1 MIGLLARRNLQ
12 RSVTRS
18 VLLVAG
24 VTIAGAL
31 LFNMSM
37 LAGGLESSLAEV
49 LGQLGY
55 ELRVVLRGTLPFATD
70 ALLPRA
76 TQVANTIAAQPDV
89 AWAVPVLGTNVYA
102 EVGGRRIAAFA
113 VGISPEVHGIVRLKA
128 GQLGPQGVIINS
140 TMAHRLHL
148 APGDTV
154 QLVPRISPQTGTG
167 LGGARRTVQAVGDFV
182 FDLSSQRT
190 LALPLADLQTLL
202 GLQGGEASFIVV
214 KLKPGADPDGVA
226 RRIGAAFPEL
236 DAFSIATFLR
246 RAQAQLTYF
255 NQFAIVLSAVSL
267 IVTVLLIGAVLTLAV
282 GERLGELATLRA
294 LGLSQVRLVL
304 LVLLEG
310 AVLAAASVPFAL
322 LLGAAASRP
331 LDAILR
337 AAPGVP
343 ADLHFFVLSPQAA
356 IRTVVLLVGTAT
368 LGAGY
373 PAWVAGRLNVAT
385 TLHREVQ

>member
-1 MIGLLARRNLQ
+1 M
-12 RSVTRS
+12 
-18 VLLVAG
+18 VAG

-31 LFNMSM
+31 LFDMSM
-37 LAGGLESSLAEV
+37 LAGGLETSLADV

-55 ELRVVLRGTLPFATD
+55 EIRVVLRGTLPLATD

-76 TQVANTIAAQPDV
+76 TQVAKTIAAQPGV
-89 AWAVPVLGTNVYA
+89 AWAVPVLGTNVYV
-102 EVGGRRIAAFA
+102 EVAGRRMAAFA
-113 VGISPEVHGIVRLKA
+113 LGVSPELHGIVKLREGRA
-128 GQLGPQGVIINS
+128 DFQGLIINPA
-140 TMAHRLHL
+140 MAHMLHL
-148 APGDTV
+148 TPGDTV
-154 QLVPRISPQTGTG
+154 HLAPRISPQTGTS
-167 LGGARRTVQAVGDFV
+167 ARMAQRRVQAIGDFV

-202 GLQGGEASFIVV
+202 GLQAGEASFLVV
-214 KLKPGADPDGVA
+214 KLQPGADPEDVA
-226 RRIGAAFPEL
+226 RRIGATFPEL
-236 DAFSIATFLR
+236 DAFSISSLLR

-255 NQFAIVLSAVSL
+255 NQFAIILSAVSL
-267 IVTVLLIGAVLTLAV
+267 LVTLLLIGAVLTLAL

-294 LGLSQVRLVL
+294 LGLPRVRLVL

-310 AVLAAASVPFAL
+310 AVVAGLSVPLAL

-343 ADLHFFVLSPQAA
+343 VDLRFFVLSPQAA
-356 IRTVVLLVGTAT
+356 IRTLVLLVGTAT
-368 LGAGY
+368 IGAAY
-373 PAWVAGRLNVAT
+373 PAWVAGHLNVAM